1 MNADGW
7 RARLAPFV
15 QVGLMSGVAGVV
27 LVLQDALLASRF
39 STGIAVDVYQLAI
52 SVPQTALNVFAGGT
66 LLAVLVPRLAQAQL
80 DGRTSVP
87 ALLAI
92 VRRRLGVL
100 LAGLSMLWLLLF
112 PLVASALRRAD
123 PPGTTELGWRL
134 LVCLSPVLVLTG
146 LTGVDAAVL
155 NSRRRFGLISLLP
168 LFNPLGVVLLVF
180 LAAGRIGIYAAA
192 LGLTAG
198 SVAQWLLL
206 RAVVGRAGDAIGTA
220 GPPSREVLAG
230 LDRQYLTAAASAALL
245 GGIPLTDTF
254 VASTLA
260 PGSTATLGYASRPVI
275 LLLAFATTTVGN
287 VLLPHVSHL
296 AARGELAAVRRQFLT
311 WSAVLLAASV
321 PAVAVWW
328 FFAPDLVRLLY
339 ERGAFTAQET
349 VRVAAAQ
356 RLYVLQMPVYLVAM
370 VGWRVMNSLQRHGTL
385 LAITATAFLANLGI
399 DTWLA
404 PRMGLAG
411 VIWGTIVAF
420 TLWGGLT
427 VSSLLRHG
435 RPPAGAPQ
443 GLGS

>member
-1 MNADGW
+1 MTADGW

-15 QVGLMSGVAGVV
+15 QVGLMSGLAGVV

-39 STGIAVDVYQLAI
+39 STGVAVDVYQLAA

-66 LLAVLVPRLAQAQL
+66 LLAVLVPRLAQARL

-100 LAGLSMLWLLLF
+100 LTGLSALWLLAF
-112 PLVASALRRAD
+112 PLVAGALRHAD

-134 LVCLSPVLVLTG
+134 LLCLSPVLVLTG
-146 LTGVDAAVL
+146 LTGVDAALL

-168 LFNPLGVVLLVF
+168 LFNPLGVVVLVL
-180 LAAGRIGIYAAA
+180 LAAGSIGIYAAA

-198 SVAQWLLL
+198 SLAQWVLL
-206 RAVVGRAGDAIGTA
+206 RAVVGRSPDPDDGVA
-220 GPPSREVLAG
+220 PPSPEALAG

-254 VASTLA
+254 MASTLA

-321 PAVAVWW
+321 PVVALWW
-328 FFAPDLVRLLY
+328 FFSGDLVRLLY

-349 VRVAAAQ
+349 ARVAATQ

-385 LAITATAFLANLGI
+385 LAITATAFLANLAI

-404 PRMGLAG
+404 PRLGLAG
-411 VIWGTIVAF
+411 VVWGTNVAF
-420 TLWGGLT
+420 ALWGACT
-427 VSSLLRHG
+427 VWSLLRHG
-435 RPPAGAPQ
+435 RHGPASPAIRA
-443 GLGS
+443 